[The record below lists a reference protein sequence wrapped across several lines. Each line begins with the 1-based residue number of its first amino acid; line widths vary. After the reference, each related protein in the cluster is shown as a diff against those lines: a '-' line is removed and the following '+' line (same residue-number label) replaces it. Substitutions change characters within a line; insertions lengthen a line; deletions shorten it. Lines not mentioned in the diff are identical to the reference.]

1 MAHHFELVALWL
13 YAVRG
18 EVVVLEKVLAHF
30 AKLAGAGTVVGQR
43 LGTGLDLVQGRVD
56 LLSRSVSSDGKIPH
70 RALTHSER
78 VGQLAEAGLETS
90 DVIIN
95 RATLFG
101 GKFYYKIFATKKTV

>member
-30 AKLAGAGTVVGQR
+30 AKLAGAGTIVGQR

-56 LLSRSVSSDGKIPH
+56 LLCRSVSSDGKIPH

-78 VGQLAEAGLETS
+78 VGQLAEAGLEKQVMS
-90 DVIIN
+90 S
-95 RATLFG
+95 
-101 GKFYYKIFATKKTV
+101 